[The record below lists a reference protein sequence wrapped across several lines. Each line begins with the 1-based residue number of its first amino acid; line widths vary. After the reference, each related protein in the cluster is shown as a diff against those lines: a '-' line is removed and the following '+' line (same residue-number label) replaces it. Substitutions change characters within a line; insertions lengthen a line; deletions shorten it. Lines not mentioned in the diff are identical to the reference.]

1 MINYLKKYRKEFL
14 LILLLT
20 IFIYPLNTV
29 KADGVFGG
37 GSAFA
42 GPTSGGDS
50 GGGGAG
56 NAVIANTGAVV
67 YIPMGQNVDAGSCV
81 VIGDNCQHISGVS
94 YLYAEVNW
102 NMFDRYNNNIIDQ
115 TTVNS
120 QITAGT
126 AIGFKIQELRQATWY
141 GIGNYTIELLCTW
154 TEVIHHQ
161 ARHCWLVKG
170 GGLDCYDTSYDEIKV
185 HQVITGGPSYS
196 ADCTAA
202 AQREGYEKAVAA
214 VSGGA
219 SYTMTITNPN
229 DARCANPEKYA
240 EQLKRDGVDC
250 AAEEGTASAVEG
262 SLSGYNPVS
271 KSYYYEMYGACI
283 NVKTGKVRY
292 LNKDDKC
299 GTNEY
304 YIANDNESESTRH
317 WHVFT
322 PLNTKSTE
330 GYSIILTP
338 NKNTVQDKGIC
349 ANIVEKYSKNNE
361 YMNYIKPAGGAFVG
375 NSKTDSA
382 LVKRVGCYF
391 EMTLKV
397 PTTQKFYGE
406 EINGNDSTLTGFA
419 FYYRPIDITNPFPNG
434 VASDSYWQEWN
445 EKNQKDP
452 DLSESFDEV
461 TYETNGIDLSYIREY
476 NDQNNYT
483 SWLDMNINGTST
495 FINSS
500 KIINR
505 SSTLQ
510 SDNLYNLGCGPTNMC
525 EYYLDSNGTKK
536 KNPIYQSECANT
548 RKGVSCP

>member
-20 IFIYPLNTV
+20 IFIFPLNTV
-29 KADGVFGG
+29 KAEGEFGG
-37 GSAFA
+37 DFSTT
-42 GPTSGGDS
+42 GPTNGGG

-56 NAVIANTGAVV
+56 NAVSLPGGGVA
-67 YIPMGQNVDAGSCV
+67 YIGMGISTIPGSCSV
-81 VIGDNCQHISGVS
+81 ISGNCHINAGVS
-94 YLYAEVNW
+94 NLYVGVNW
-102 NMFDRYNNNIIDQ
+102 NMFDRYNNSIIDQ

-126 AIGFKIQELRQATWY
+126 AIGFKIQELRQASWY
-141 GIGNYTIELLCTW
+141 GIGTYYVQLSCQKEVTVYQTCWECQKKKCSNYPCPYTIIETF
-154 TEVIHHQ
+154 E
-161 ARHCWLVKG
+161 
-170 GGLDCYDTSYDEIKV
+170 
-185 HQVITGGPSYS
+185 TGGVAPS
-196 ADCTAA
+196 ADCTAS
-202 AQREGYEKAVAA
+202 AQQAGYNAAVAA
-214 VSGGA
+214 VSNGA

-229 DARCANPEKYA
+229 DARCANPTKYA

-250 AAEEGTASAVEG
+250 AAAEGRASAVAS

-304 YIANDNESESTRH
+304 YIANDNESEATRH

-322 PLNTKSTE
+322 PLNTKTPE
-330 GYSIILTP
+330 GYAILLTP

-361 YMNYIKPAGGAFVG
+361 YMNYIKPASGAFVG
-375 NSKTDSA
+375 NTKTDSA
-382 LVKRVGCYF
+382 LAKRAGCYF

-406 EINGNDSTLTGFA
+406 EINSAGNDSTLIGFA

-434 VASDSYWQEWN
+434 IANDSYWQEWN
-445 EKNQKDP
+445 EKKQKDP
-452 DLSESFDEV
+452 DLSKSFDQI
-461 TYETNGIDLSYIREY
+461 TYQTNGIDLSYIREY
-476 NDQNNYT
+476 NDKNNYT

-495 FINSS
+495 FVNSS
-500 KIINR
+500 KILNR
-505 SSTLQ
+505 SSTIKQ
-510 SDNLYNLGCGPTNMC
+510 ENLYNLGCGPTNMC

-548 RKGVSCP
+548 RKDVSCP